1 MTREAI
7 DQLFDRANHGD
18 ITAQALVGQ
27 LFLEGNIYRRIGRM
41 LLGG

>member
-27 LFLEGNIYRRIGRM
+27 LFLEGKYI
-41 LLGG
+41 